1 VADEQYVHKRNRQH
15 LAGEKIVN
23 SAETRKFFHEV
34 KAVTYNSGISIRF
47 FARFND
53 GTKLGPDVRV
63 GFNKLESVSEAVFAD
78 AVDKENHPTNPWVGV
93 GLGATSPVAVYQI
106 SGAALEP
113 TGSQTS
119 PVIGYAA
126 MDGVHVDPKFH
137 CVDGSIY
144 NLLRHKHASLAKS
157 IVPYLTTEETKR
169 MRFDQI
175 GAWLDKKFPQL
186 QVRHLNFQDDDLLGH
201 IQSLAVS
208 AEEALLLV
216 AVSGN
221 THCIAAD
228 CARNEWSDV
237 ATGMRVP
244 ISSQDAFDYLA
255 IPGID
260 AALFVEFKETPK
272 VQKRRRARKPK
283 AQ

>member
-1 VADEQYVHKRNRQH
+1 
-15 LAGEKIVN
+15 
-23 SAETRKFFHEV
+23 
-34 KAVTYNSGISIRF
+34 
-47 FARFND
+47 
-53 GTKLGPDVRV
+53 
-63 GFNKLESVSEAVFAD
+63 
-78 AVDKENHPTNPWVGV
+78 
-93 GLGATSPVAVYQI
+93 
-106 SGAALEP
+106 
-113 TGSQTS
+113 
-119 PVIGYAA
+119 
-126 MDGVHVDPKFH
+126 
-137 CVDGSIY
+137 
-144 NLLRHKHASLAKS
+144 
-157 IVPYLTTEETKR
+157 

-175 GAWLDKKFPQL
+175 GDWVDKKFPQL

-244 ISSQDAFDYLA
+244 ISSQDALDYLD